1 MMVKEN
7 HIKRIMR
14 QKSSQRSDKPSLLN
28 KIHCVLRRL
37 NGYQHIGYSADV
49 MTVGNRTTKEDILE
63 GVFTVR

>member
-1 MMVKEN
+1 MVKEN

-28 KIHCVLRRL
+28 KSIVYFE
-37 NGYQHIGYSADV
+37 GSMVTQHIGYSADV
-49 MTVGNRTTKEDILE
+49 MTVGNRTTKEDILA